1 MKFYSVVVPVFAGF
15 TDRAAKECAVEP
27 PAQSLVQLRATVVKS
42 AAPLPLEMHTDE
54 ASKAVEEVVKAVEHK
69 TAAEL
74 ALLEAATTWPAH
86 PHAALLDFTAR
97 LRNLRAR
104 ADPAGFMVP
113 IVLGIAGVT
122 IVVGIAALYSVH
134 KAESRQGDQGLLY
147 EEPRS
152 ARPPPPQSTRADSVY
167 AGRGPSTDSSSK
179 QVPRAERTE
188 TAASEKSRGR
198 SPRIAGNQPRDLA
211 NGSLTVPEVP
221 YGQGTFHQLSWGS
234 WEKGPGDSLVLH
246 LLDLHDRVTSTA
258 RGRLTSTSK
267 MELVDP
273 QGRRWANVLSL
284 KGQPRVHHAFHFMDN
299 QNRLYAQMKRTDAGA
314 DLLDATGKKIY
325 AVVGDFENPELLK
338 GNGVIQV
345 VHADGRVA
353 AQCEVDARV
362 GNPRCYS
369 IVKANEDL
377 GLIISTLV
385 ALSDVDDLWRRG
397 AVAGG
402 AEAHDRQSQRT
413 YEDGMSITGFSQGK
427 RGSGLLEAGSALFD

>member
-1 MKFYSVVVPVFAGF
+1 MKFCTIVAPLFAGF
-15 TDRAAKECAVEP
+15 TDRSSKECAIEP
-27 PAQSLVQLRATVVKS
+27 PAQSLVQLRATVVK
-42 AAPLPLEMHTDE
+42 AVAPPLEAHTDE
-54 ASKAVEEVVKAVEHK
+54 ASKAVEEALNVVEHK
-69 TAAEL
+69 SAAEL
-74 ALLEAATTWPAH
+74 ALLEAATAWPAH
-86 PHAALLDFTAR
+86 PHAALLDFTSR
-97 LRNLRAR
+97 LRYLRSR

-122 IVVGIAALYSVH
+122 IVVGVAALYSVH
-134 KAESRQGDQGLLY
+134 KAESRHGDQGLLH

-152 ARPPPPQSTRADSVY
+152 AGLPQPQSARADSVY
-167 AGRGPSTDSSSK
+167 AGRGPSTDSTSK
-179 QVPRAERTE
+179 AMPRSERPE
-188 TAASEKSRGR
+188 KAVSDKSRGR
-198 SPRIAGNQPRDLA
+198 SPRNVANQPRDLA

-246 LLDLHDRVTSTA
+246 LLDLHDRITSSV

-385 ALSDVDDLWRRG
+385 ALSDVDDLWRRR
-397 AVAGG
+397 AVGG
-402 AEAHDRQSQRT
+402 ATEAHDRQSQRT
-413 YEDGMSITGFSQGK
+413 YEDGMSMAGFSHGK
-427 RGSGLLEAGSALFD
+427 RGSGLLDAGSALFD